1 MKKKVTKEQVLGF
14 GMAIAAPFIMATC
27 DNGNKPEPEPTCECP
42 NGTEHNEGEECCDS
56 NDCGCEII
64 LNCACP
70 EGTIHLVGEE
80 DCRGPNNCECEK
92 NVPGARAVLADPD
105 KATNGMIITNRD
117 GIDEEDFAAMV
128 TNVNTALD
136 HTSVSAET
144 RQNFIRDNIKE
155 IKILPVSGEF
165 PANPIIS
172 DGVLIV
178 ENGTPAASIRTA
190 LNVLLVG
197 IAQAKDIY
205 YDRINNILYLN
216 NQKTA

>member
-27 DNGNKPEPEPTCECP
+27 DNGNMPEPEPTCECP

-70 EGTIHLVGEE
+70 ENTIHLVGEE
-80 DCRGPNNCECEK
+80 GCRGPNNCKCEE
-92 NVPGARAVLADPD
+92 NVPGVQAVLADPD

-117 GIDEEDFAAMV
+117 GLAEEDFAAMV
-128 TNVNTALD
+128 TAVQNALN
-136 HTSVSAET
+136 HIQLSTET
-144 RQNFIRDNIKE
+144 RQNFIKNNIKE
-155 IKILPVSGEF
+155 IKILPTSIG
-165 PANPIIS
+165 ANPIIS
-172 DGVLIV
+172 DGVFTV
-178 ENGTPAASIRTA
+178 ENGVTASAIRSG
-190 LNVLLVG
+190 LNSWLSGLE
-197 IAQAKDIY
+197 IAQAKNMY
-205 YDRINNILYLN
+205 YDSINNILYLN